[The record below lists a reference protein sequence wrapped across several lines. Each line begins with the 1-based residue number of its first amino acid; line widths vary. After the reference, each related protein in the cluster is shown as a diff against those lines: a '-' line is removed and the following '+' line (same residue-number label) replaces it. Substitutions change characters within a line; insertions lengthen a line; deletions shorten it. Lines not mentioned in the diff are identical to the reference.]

1 MERPR
6 APNINSRSRSL
17 IASVNR
23 PDVGPAPITRGL
35 RTIGSEL
42 RARAGSVETA
52 ASRAHLTTHRRHTR
66 PLVLLPRPADPVSV
80 PRSRP
85 SGRRVHARRHARGS
99 NRRAIRW
106 AKPRRIGPYRAQ
118 HHSPATL
125 PDTAYLQV
133 FSGSTPPRTP
143 CFTRER
149 SQVRNPPRP
158 SLQKPRHGAVR
169 DSRASPRVAA
179 DGAYGNSLETSRRS
193 PARRLCPSAARSV
206 ARPSDW

>member
-52 ASRAHLTTHRRHTR
+52 ASRAHLTTHRRSHPSARVASTTR
-66 PLVLLPRPADPVSV
+66 RPRIGAAIA
-80 PRSRP
+80 P

-99 NRRAIRW
+99 NRR